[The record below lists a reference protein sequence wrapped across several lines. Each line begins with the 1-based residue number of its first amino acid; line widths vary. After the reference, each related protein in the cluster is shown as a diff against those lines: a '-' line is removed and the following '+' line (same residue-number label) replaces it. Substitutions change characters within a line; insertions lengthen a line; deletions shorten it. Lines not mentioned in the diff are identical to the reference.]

1 MGVSNSRDD
10 TAFYLDVSVRDLV
23 EFVLR
28 RGDLRSGPSFTS
40 PSRALEGTRGHQKL
54 QSSRDDHYRAEVALK
69 WVTVRPTFTL
79 TLRGRI
85 DGVREGAEEIFLE
98 EIKTVTGE
106 WSQKPSDLHWAQL
119 RIYGGIWNRLNPS
132 KPLHLRLTYFHLESD
147 TEYCF
152 DEKKLLHSL
161 NLSCRTSL
169 RNT

>member
-10 TAFYLDVSVRDLV
+10 TAFSLDVSVRDLV

-54 QSSRDDHYRAEVALK
+54 QSSRGDHYRAEVALK

-132 KPLHLRLTYFHLESD
+132 KPLHL
-147 TEYCF
+147 
-152 DEKKLLHSL
+152 
-161 NLSCRTSL
+161 
-169 RNT
+169 